1 MLADLSAVAPHLP
14 TRETRLDGQGG
25 RAPQCASSMRE
36 TLLEDYDRALPFL
49 RARGERLQTE
59 LAALLAAEKGLKVH
73 SVTLRIKSR
82 ESLAQKLA
90 RPDRS
95 YGSLWSVTD
104 LIGLRVI
111 VYFEDAVDT
120 IGELLEAHL
129 PIDFAHSIDKRRR
142 DSGTFGYRSLHYVG
156 RVGPSTS
163 DESAAAP
170 ELPAEASFEVQVRT
184 VLEHA
189 WAEIEHDLGYKAGA
203 AVPATVQR
211 RLHRLAGLLELADQE
226 FGAIRDD
233 LRDYVRV
240 LPERIASAGD
250 SVLLDRLSLGAL
262 LDCAEVRDLD
272 RVIAVAL
279 DKELGDEPFYPDYL
293 LKMLASSGIRS
304 VGEAR
309 TGIARHGALIA
320 SMVRPYFAFAW
331 QTWQLSPEQMARVFR
346 GYSLF
351 FLAHAEVLAAPALG
365 IGKVERLARLYRELD
380 YPDDE
385 RAAQRVASKLVD
397 AFGDLVTAAA
407 ATRSRA

>member
-1 MLADLSAVAPHLP
+1 MH
-14 TRETRLDGQGG
+14 
-25 RAPQCASSMRE
+25 E
-36 TLLEDYDRALPFL
+36 TLLEEYDRALPLL
-49 RARGERLQTE
+49 RAHGERLQAE
-59 LAALLAAEKGLKVH
+59 LSAILAADDDLKVH
-73 SVTLRIKSR
+73 SVTLRLKSR
-82 ESLAQKLA
+82 ASLAQKLA

-95 YGSLWSVTD
+95 YASLWSVTD
-104 LIGLRVI
+104 LVGLRVI
-111 VYFEDAVDT
+111 VYFEDAVDA
-120 IGELLEAHL
+120 IGKLLEEHM

-142 DSGTFGYRSLHYVG
+142 DAGTFGYRSLHYVC
-156 RVGPSTS
+156 RVGATEVPG
-163 DESAAAP
+163 
-170 ELPAEASFEVQVRT
+170 LPAEASFEVQVRT

-189 WAEIEHDLGYKAGA
+189 WAEIEHDLGYKSGS
-203 AVPATVQR
+203 AVPEAVQR

-233 LRDYVRV
+233 LHDYARV
-240 LPERIASAGD
+240 LPERIASEGD

-262 LDCAEVRDLD
+262 LDCEEVSELD

-279 DKELGDEPFYPDYL
+279 DKELGDEPFFPDYL

-309 TGIARHGALIA
+309 AGIARHADVIA

-331 QTWQLSPEQMARVFR
+331 QTWQLSPEQMDRVFR

-385 RAAQRVASKLVD
+385 RAALRVASKLVD
-397 AFGDLVTAAA
+397 AFGDLVNAAA
-407 ATRSRA
+407 AKRTPG

>member
-1 MLADLSAVAPHLP
+1 
-14 TRETRLDGQGG
+14 
-25 RAPQCASSMRE
+25 MRE
-36 TLLEDYDRALPFL
+36 TLLEAYDRALPFL
-49 RARGERLQTE
+49 RARGERLQAE
-59 LAALLAAEKGLKVH
+59 LSALLAADEELKVH

-82 ESLAQKLA
+82 ASLADKLA

-95 YGSLWSVTD
+95 YASLWSVTD

-120 IGELLEAHL
+120 IGKLLEDNL

-142 DSGTFGYRSLHYVG
+142 DSASFGYRSLHYVC
-156 RVGPSTS
+156 RVAPDAS
-163 DESAAAP
+163 DGSEAP
-170 ELPAEASFEVQVRT
+170 ASELPAEASFEVQVRT

-203 AVPATVQR
+203 AVPSSVQR

-233 LRDYVRV
+233 LSDYVRV
-240 LPERIASAGD
+240 LPERIASEGD

-262 LDCAEVRDLD
+262 LDCTEVRDLD

-279 DKELGDEPFYPDYL
+279 EKELGEAPFFPDYL

-309 TGIARHGALIA
+309 AGIARHAPLIT
-320 SMVRPYFAFAW
+320 SMVTPYFAFAW
-331 QTWQLSPEQMARVFR
+331 QTWQLSPDQMARIFR

-351 FLAHAEVLAAPALG
+351 FLAHAEVLAGPALG

-397 AFGDLVTAAA
+397 AFGDLVSPGA
-407 ATRSRA
+407 ATKRSPT

>member
-1 MLADLSAVAPHLP
+1 MH
-14 TRETRLDGQGG
+14 
-25 RAPQCASSMRE
+25 E
-36 TLLEDYDRALPFL
+36 TLLDDYDRALPLL
-49 RARGERLQTE
+49 RARGERLQAD
-59 LAALLAAEKGLKVH
+59 LAALLAADEGLKVH

-82 ESLAQKLA
+82 ASLAAKLA

-111 VYFEDAVDT
+111 VYFEAAVDT
-120 IGELLEAHL
+120 IGKLLEAHL

-142 DSGTFGYRSLHYVG
+142 DSGTFGYRSLHYVC
-156 RVGPSTS
+156 RAEAP
-163 DESAAAP
+163 AA

-189 WAEIEHDLGYKAGA
+189 WAEIEHDLGYKSGA

-240 LPERIASAGD
+240 LPERIAAEGD

-293 LKMLASSGIRS
+293 LKMLASSGVRS

-309 TGIARHGALIA
+309 AGIAEHAELIA
-320 SMVRPYFAFAW
+320 AMVRPYFAFAW
-331 QTWQLSPEQMARVFR
+331 QAWQLSPDQMARVFR

-385 RAAQRVASKLVD
+385 RAAQRVASELVD
-397 AFGDLVTAAA
+397 AFGDLVTAASA
-407 ATRSRA
+407 KRIASSSPPR

>member
-1 MLADLSAVAPHLP
+1 
-14 TRETRLDGQGG
+14 
-25 RAPQCASSMRE
+25 MRE
-36 TLLEDYDRALPFL
+36 TLLESYDRVLPFL
-49 RARGERLQTE
+49 RAHGERLQAD
-59 LAALLAAEKGLKVH
+59 LAALLRADEGLKVH

-82 ESLAQKLA
+82 ESLAAKLA

-111 VYFEDAVDT
+111 VYFEAAVDT
-120 IGELLEAHL
+120 IGKLLEAQL

-142 DSGTFGYRSLHYVG
+142 DSATFGYRSLHYVCRAG
-156 RVGPSTS
+156 
-163 DESAAAP
+163 AP
-170 ELPAEASFEVQVRT
+170 ATELPVEASFEVQVRT

-189 WAEIEHDLGYKAGA
+189 WAEIEHDLGYKSGA

-240 LPERIASAGD
+240 LPERIASEGD

-293 LKMLASSGIRS
+293 LKMLASSGVRS

-309 TGIARHGALIA
+309 AGVAEHGAARDRQYRVLGLGVKDGGRLVA
-320 SMVRPYFAFAW
+320 RRARRRLGDLGAW
-331 QTWQLSPEQMARVFR
+331 LLRAVSVDRDRRHE
-346 GYSLF
+346 
-351 FLAHAEVLAAPALG
+351 HDPAVG
-365 IGKVERLARLYRELD
+365 GGCAQARLDENCLVGRRPPFDRPACSHFAACDVQRACFVAKRFHLQKRSTDGQFHIVGMRENC
-380 YPDDE
+380 
-385 RAAQRVASKLVD
+385 QNI
-397 AFGDLVTAAA
+397 
-407 ATRSRA
+407 

>member
-1 MLADLSAVAPHLP
+1 
-14 TRETRLDGQGG
+14 
-25 RAPQCASSMRE
+25 MRE
-36 TLLEDYDRALPFL
+36 SLLEEYDRSLPLL
-49 RARGERLQTE
+49 RARGERLRDE
-59 LAALLAAEKGLKVH
+59 LSSLLATDAGLKVH

-82 ESLAQKLA
+82 GSLEHKLA

-95 YGSLWSVTD
+95 YASLWSVTD

-111 VYFEDAVDT
+111 VYFETAVDT
-120 IGELLEAHL
+120 IGKLLEAHL

-142 DSGTFGYRSLHYVG
+142 DSATFGYRSLHYVC
-156 RVGPSTS
+156 RAVG
-163 DESAAAP
+163 SASAEVDASA
-170 ELPAEASFEVQVRT
+170 EVLPAEASFEVQVRT

-189 WAEIEHDLGYKAGA
+189 WAEIEHDLGYKSGA
-203 AVPATVQR
+203 AVPVTVQR

-240 LPERIASAGD
+240 LPTRIEAEGD

-262 LDCAEVRDLD
+262 LDCAEVQDLD
-272 RVIAVAL
+272 RVIAVTL
-279 DKELGDEPFYPDYL
+279 ERDLGDEPFYPDYL
-293 LKMLASSGIRS
+293 LKMLAFSGIRS

-309 TGIARHGALIA
+309 AGIARHADLIA
-320 SMVRPYFAFAW
+320 QMVQPYFAFAW
-331 QTWQLSPEQMARVFR
+331 QTWQLSPEQMNRVFR

-397 AFGDLVTAAA
+397 AFGELGTAASMRKTPGSSA
-407 ATRSRA
+407 PA

>member
-1 MLADLSAVAPHLP
+1 
-14 TRETRLDGQGG
+14 
-25 RAPQCASSMRE
+25 MRE

-49 RARGERLQTE
+49 RARAERLQAE
-59 LAALLAAEKGLKVH
+59 LSALLAADGDLKVH

-82 ESLAQKLA
+82 ESLANKLA

-120 IGELLEAHL
+120 IGKLLEAHL

-142 DSGTFGYRSLHYVG
+142 DSGTFGYRSLHYVC
-156 RVGPSTS
+156 RVGPLAS
-163 DESAAAP
+163 EAAEGP
-170 ELPAEASFEVQVRT
+170 ELPPEASFEVQVRT

-189 WAEIEHDLGYKAGA
+189 WAEIEHDLGYKSGA
-203 AVPATVQR
+203 AVPVTVQR

-233 LRDYVRV
+233 LRDYARV
-240 LPERIASAGD
+240 LPERIASEGD

-279 DKELGDEPFYPDYL
+279 DKELGDEPFFPDYL

-309 TGIARHGALIA
+309 AGIARYGDLIA

-331 QTWQLSPEQMARVFR
+331 QAWQLSPDQMERVFR

-397 AFGDLVTAAA
+397 AFGDLV
-407 ATRSRA
+407 SRRQS

>member
-1 MLADLSAVAPHLP
+1 MH
-14 TRETRLDGQGG
+14 
-25 RAPQCASSMRE
+25 E

-49 RARGERLQTE
+49 RAQGERLQAE
-59 LAALLAAEKGLKVH
+59 LSALLAADDELKVH
-73 SVTLRIKSR
+73 SVTLRLKSR
-82 ESLAQKLA
+82 ASLAQKLA

-95 YGSLWSVTD
+95 YASLWSVTD

-111 VYFEDAVDT
+111 VYFEDAVDA
-120 IGELLEAHL
+120 IGKLLEEHL

-142 DSGTFGYRSLHYVG
+142 DSGTFGYRSLHYVCRIG
-156 RVGPSTS
+156 ATEGSG
-163 DESAAAP
+163 
-170 ELPAEASFEVQVRT
+170 LPAEASFEVQVRT

-189 WAEIEHDLGYKAGA
+189 WAEIEHDLGYKSGA

-233 LRDYVRV
+233 LHDYARV
-240 LPERIASAGD
+240 LPERIASEGD

-262 LDCAEVRDLD
+262 LDCTEVSDLD

-279 DKELGDEPFYPDYL
+279 EKELGDEPFFPDYL

-309 TGIARHGALIA
+309 AGVARHADLIA

-331 QTWQLSPEQMARVFR
+331 QTWQLSPEQMNRVFR

-385 RAAQRVASKLVD
+385 RAALRVASKLVD
-397 AFGDLVTAAA
+397 AFGDLVNAASA
-407 ATRSRA
+407 KRTSG

>member
-1 MLADLSAVAPHLP
+1 
-14 TRETRLDGQGG
+14 
-25 RAPQCASSMRE
+25 MRE
-36 TLLEDYDRALPFL
+36 TLLESYDRVLPFL
-49 RARGERLQTE
+49 RAHGERLQAD
-59 LAALLAAEKGLKVH
+59 LAALLRADEGLKVH

-82 ESLAQKLA
+82 ESLAAKLA

-111 VYFEDAVDT
+111 VYFEAAVDT
-120 IGELLEAHL
+120 IGKLLEAQL

-142 DSGTFGYRSLHYVG
+142 DSATFGYRSLHYVCRAG
-156 RVGPSTS
+156 
-163 DESAAAP
+163 AP
-170 ELPAEASFEVQVRT
+170 ATELPVEASFEVQVRT

-189 WAEIEHDLGYKAGA
+189 WAEIEHDLGYKSGA

-240 LPERIASAGD
+240 LPERIASEGD

-279 DKELGDEPFYPDYL
+279 DKELGDEPFFPDYL
-293 LKMLASSGIRS
+293 LKMLASSGVRS

-309 TGIARHGALIA
+309 AGIAEHGELIA
-320 SMVRPYFAFAW
+320 AMVRPYFAFAW
-331 QTWQLSPEQMARVFR
+331 QTWQLSPDQMARVFR

-351 FLAHAEVLAAPALG
+351 FLAHAEVLRTPRLG
-365 IGKVERLARLYRELD
+365 IDKVERLSNLYRQLD

-385 RAAQRVASKLVD
+385 RAAQQVASQLAV
-397 AFGDLVTAAA
+397 ALGET
-407 ATRSRA
+407 

>member
-1 MLADLSAVAPHLP
+1 
-14 TRETRLDGQGG
+14 
-25 RAPQCASSMRE
+25 MRE
-36 TLLEDYDRALPFL
+36 TLLEDYDHALPFL
-49 RARGERLQTE
+49 RARGERLQAE
-59 LAALLAAEKGLKVH
+59 LSALLAADERLKVH

-82 ESLAQKLA
+82 ASLAHKLA

-95 YGSLWSVTD
+95 YASLWSVTD

-120 IGELLEAHL
+120 IGKLLEAHL

-142 DSGTFGYRSLHYVG
+142 DSSTFGYRSLHYVC
-156 RVGPSTS
+156 RVGPNAK
-163 DESAAAP
+163 EEAQAP
-170 ELPAEASFEVQVRT
+170 PHEVPTEASFEVQVRT

-189 WAEIEHDLGYKAGA
+189 WAEIEHDLGYKSGA

-233 LRDYVRV
+233 LQDYVRV
-240 LPERIASAGD
+240 LPERIASEGD

-279 DKELGDEPFYPDYL
+279 DKELGEEPFYPDYL

-309 TGIARHGALIA
+309 AGVARHGELIA

-331 QTWQLSPEQMARVFR
+331 QTWQLSPEQMSLVFR

-351 FLAHAEVLAAPALG
+351 FLAHAELLAGPSLG

-397 AFGDLVTAAA
+397 AFGELVPAGASTK
-407 ATRSRA
+407 RSRT

>member
-1 MLADLSAVAPHLP
+1 
-14 TRETRLDGQGG
+14 
-25 RAPQCASSMRE
+25 MRE

-49 RARGERLQTE
+49 RARGELLRAE
-59 LAALLAAEKGLKVH
+59 LAALLAVDHEVKVH

-82 ESLAQKLA
+82 ASLAHKLA

-95 YGSLWSVTD
+95 YRSLWSVTD

-111 VYFEDAVDT
+111 VYFEDAVDR
-120 IGELLEAHL
+120 IGKLLEAHL

-142 DSGTFGYRSLHYVG
+142 DSTTFGYRSLHYVCHAATAASDDG
-156 RVGPSTS
+156 R
-163 DESAAAP
+163 A
-170 ELPAEASFEVQVRT
+170 LPAEASFEVQVRT

-189 WAEIEHDLGYKAGA
+189 WAEIEHDLGYKSGA
-203 AVPATVQR
+203 AVPANVQR

-240 LPERIASAGD
+240 LPERIAAAGD

-293 LKMLASSGIRS
+293 LRMLGSSGIRS

-309 TGIARHGALIA
+309 AGIAAHAGLIA

-331 QTWQLSPEQMARVFR
+331 QTWQLSPDQMNRVFR

-351 FLAHAEVLAAPALG
+351 FLAHAELLTGPALG

-385 RAAQRVASKLVD
+385 RAAQRVASELVD
-397 AFGDLVTAAA
+397 AFGDLV
-407 ATRSRA
+407 RARG